1 MDLFNK
7 VRIQNSRTSV
17 QLIVTTATGW
27 ASPDSLGCSTEA
39 LQADI
44 PQVGVD
50 NGLSVMVA
58 NPKEIN
64 AAPFTPG

>member
-1 MDLFNK
+1 MDLFSK

-17 QLIVTTATGW
+17 QLIVTTATSW
-27 ASPDSLGCSTEA
+27 APPDSLGCSAEA
-39 LQADI
+39 LKTDI

-58 NPKEIN
+58 DPKEIN